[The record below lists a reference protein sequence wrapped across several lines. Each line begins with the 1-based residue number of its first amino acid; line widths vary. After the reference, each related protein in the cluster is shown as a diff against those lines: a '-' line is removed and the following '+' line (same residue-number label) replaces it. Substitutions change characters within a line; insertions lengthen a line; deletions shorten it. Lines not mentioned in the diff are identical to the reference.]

1 MKIYNLLIL
10 IVSFISFFIIL
21 CKGELIL
28 SLMPLF
34 FILSWVVTRFINNDN
49 IFFTKSVFIVFGIV
63 RLVIIPFMIAV
74 TDDKRIDNLPLGFE
88 YFDQGILLIVFEYF
102 IGSFLLLI
110 LSKVFKSKLYSRQSF
125 RLAGSKFF
133 YIIFILVAIVIFMAV
148 PSVRE
153 TVSFL
158 IIKTNAIGRGEEA
171 TAGINVLL
179 RMLLQLALCL
189 LFLIS
194 SFNAYKKY
202 MKNARFTYLVLPLI
216 LGLINVGL
224 IVGERRSIQIY
235 TLVAV
240 LVIITLL
247 FKKHSKKVNI
257 IIISLGAFIL
267 ISMTLYKELYV
278 FNFTSYSDA
287 LNSSNVNNIKLVDQ
301 LQSYFYGPHNVAAS
315 IAYLHYYDGSFKQLI
330 FDTARS
336 IFGLN
341 MLIDKSQLI
350 TSQLFNQ
357 LIYGN
362 KQLTGHL
369 ISSAGYGYIYF
380 GPLLFPIV
388 IFTNLLFATS
398 LEVFIRKTDSLEFI
412 FIGTYLYMRV
422 AFTLFGHTIPILT
435 TGTMTLVVYSVI
447 ILLSILFNNI
457 LRLVMIDNDKKVYEK

>member
-1 MKIYNLLIL
+1 
-10 IVSFISFFIIL
+10 
-21 CKGELIL
+21 
-28 SLMPLF
+28 
-34 FILSWVVTRFINNDN
+34 
-49 IFFTKSVFIVFGIV
+49 
-63 RLVIIPFMIAV
+63 MIAV

-133 YIIFILVAIVIFMAV
+133 YIIFILVVIVIFMAV

-158 IIKTNAIGRGEEA
+158 IIKTNATGRGEEA

-179 RMLLQLALCL
+179 RMFLQLALCL

-194 SFNAYKKY
+194 SFSAYKKY
-202 MKNARFTYLVLPLI
+202 MKDARFTYLVLPLI
-216 LGLINVGL
+216 LGLINVSL

-257 IIISLGAFIL
+257 IILSLGAFIL

-278 FNFTSYSDA
+278 FNFSSYSDA
-287 LNSSNVNNIKLVDQ
+287 LNSSNVNNIKFVDQ

-315 IAYLHYYDGSFKQLI
+315 IAYLHYYDGSFKQLM
-330 FDTARS
+330 FDIVRS
-336 IFGLN
+336 VFGLN
-341 MLIDKSQLI
+341 LLIDKSQFI

-422 AFTLFGHTIPILT
+422 IFSLFGHTIPIMNM
-435 TGTMTLVVYSVI
+435 GTMILVVYSVVCI
-447 ILLSILFNNI
+447 ISFLAKKCIYLIT
-457 LRLVMIDNDKKVYEK
+457 LR

>member
-133 YIIFILVAIVIFMAV
+133 YIIFILVVIVIFMAV

-158 IIKTNAIGRGEEA
+158 IIKTNATGRGEEA

-179 RMLLQLALCL
+179 RMFLQLALCL

-194 SFNAYKKY
+194 SFSAYKKY
-202 MKNARFTYLVLPLI
+202 MKDARFTYLVLPLI
-216 LGLINVGL
+216 LGLINVSL

-257 IIISLGAFIL
+257 IILSLGAFIL

-278 FNFTSYSDA
+278 FNFSSYSDA
-287 LNSSNVNNIKLVDQ
+287 LNSSNVNNIKFVDQ

-315 IAYLHYYDGSFKQLI
+315 IAYLHYYDGSFKQLM
-330 FDTARS
+330 FDIVRS
-336 IFGLN
+336 VFGLN
-341 MLIDKSQLI
+341 LLIDKSQFI

-422 AFTLFGHTIPILT
+422 IFSLFGHTIPIMNM
-435 TGTMTLVVYSVI
+435 GTMILVVYSVVCI
-447 ILLSILFNNI
+447 ISFLAKKCIYLIT
-457 LRLVMIDNDKKVYEK
+457 LR

>member
-34 FILSWVVTRFINNDN
+34 FILSWIVTRFINNNN
-49 IFFTKSVFIVFGIV
+49 IFFTKSAFIVFGIV
-63 RLVIIPFMIAV
+63 RLVIIPFIIAI
-74 TDDKRIDNLPLGFE
+74 TDDKRIDNLPLGFK

-102 IGSFLLLI
+102 IGSLLLLI
-110 LSKVFKSKLYSRQSF
+110 LSKIFKNKLYSRQSF

-133 YIIFILVAIVIFMAV
+133 YIVFILVVMVIFMAV

-158 IIKTNAIGRGEEA
+158 IIKTNATGRGEEA
-171 TAGINVLL
+171 TTGINVLL

-194 SFNAYKKY
+194 SFSAYKKY
-202 MKNARFTYLVLPLI
+202 MKDARFTYLVLPLI
-216 LGLINVGL
+216 LGLINVSL

-257 IIISLGAFIL
+257 IILSLGAFIL

-278 FNFTSYSDA
+278 FNFSSYSDA
-287 LNSSNVNNIKLVDQ
+287 LNSSNVNNIKFIDQ

-315 IAYLHYYDGSFKQLI
+315 IAYLHYYDGSFKQLM
-330 FDTARS
+330 FDIVRS
-336 IFGLN
+336 VFGLN
-341 MLIDKSQLI
+341 LLIDKSQFI

-422 AFTLFGHTIPILT
+422 IFSLFGHTIPIMNM
-435 TGTMTLVVYSVI
+435 GTMILIVYSVVCVI
-447 ILLSILFNNI
+447 SFLAKKCIYLIT
-457 LRLVMIDNDKKVYEK
+457 LR